1 MDMKCAICIVVSW
14 AIAAGLVLAANYW
27 LEPVSPA
34 IDGAVKVGVLV
45 LAGFGYMRIM
55 RESTLDHA
63 LLVGSAWLALAVVV
77 EVFEASTTGRGWFD
91 LIGSP
96 SHPVIRTVL
105 LIAWVGAPALFA
117 RNESWESQS
126 PS

>member
-1 MDMKCAICIVVSW
+1 MKCAICIFLFW
-14 AIAAGLVLAANYW
+14 AIAAALLLAANYGI
-27 LEPVSPA
+27 EPRSPSL
-34 IDGAVKVGVLV
+34 DGVVKVGVLV
-45 LAGFGYMRIM
+45 LVGFGYMRIM

-96 SHPVIRTVL
+96 SHPVIRTVM

-117 RNESWESQS
+117 RSRSWESS
-126 PS
+126 APS